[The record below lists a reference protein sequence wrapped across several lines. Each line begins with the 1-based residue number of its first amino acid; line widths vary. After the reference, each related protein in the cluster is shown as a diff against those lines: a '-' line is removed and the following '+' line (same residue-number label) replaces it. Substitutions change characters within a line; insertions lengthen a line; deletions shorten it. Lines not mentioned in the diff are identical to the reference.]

1 MMKVLEHTQ
10 IEDIAKDYLYQFQI
24 VFLQEQLYSD
34 REAGEI
40 FSVLRKKAIRQYEKI
55 TGTSMTTDEF
65 YRIVWDLPEP
75 LKEGIIELAKD
86 DVDLGRTKIIRKN
99 MDGTW
104 RV

>member
-40 FSVLRKKAIRQYEKI
+40 FSALRKKSNSTI
-55 TGTSMTTDEF
+55 
-65 YRIVWDLPEP
+65 
-75 LKEGIIELAKD
+75 
-86 DVDLGRTKIIRKN
+86 
-99 MDGTW
+99 
-104 RV
+104 